1 MLTVFAPECVL
12 LPKESSSK
20 CFLQIQWNKKTFQ
33 LYNGEWCWNSKFIFE
48 KATILKMLGWYRV
61 RVVLLTCGGL
71 RGRCKWEICK
81 YILMYKEDKPADKRL
96 VLTHVALSYRIT
108 DIRYQPQDCIVAIYF
123 RTEKMALAQQHYP
136 TTYTLDSRTDMGRW
150 WVLVGIG

>member
-1 MLTVFAPECVL
+1 MFPHFHGKAKSKLFRESDGKRFSYYLWYFSFSFSSRMLTVFAPECVL

-20 CFLQIQWNKKTFQ
+20 CFLPIQCNKKRFQ

-48 KATILKMLGWYRV
+48 KATILKILGWYRV
-61 RVVLLTCGGL
+61 RVVVLTCGGL

-96 VLTHVALSYRIT
+96 
-108 DIRYQPQDCIVAIYF
+108 
-123 RTEKMALAQQHYP
+123 
-136 TTYTLDSRTDMGRW
+136 
-150 WVLVGIG
+150 